1 MGELGYELHLPAE
14 YAPHVYELL
23 WAAGR
28 AFGIADAGYRAIDS
42 LRLEKRYLYWGADIT
57 PDYTPYEAGL
67 GFAVALKKG
76 DFIGREA
83 LAKAKS
89 EGPRRRL
96 CCFLLDEP
104 RRRLWR
110 RGDLA
115 LRPTLLGVTTSGG
128 YGHTIG
134 KSIVYGYVP
143 AEHAG
148 HETYEIETFGRR
160 VPARRSPRAPYDPER
175 RKILV

>member
-1 MGELGYELHLPAE
+1 
-14 YAPHVYELL
+14 VYELL
-23 WAAGR
+23 WEAGR
-28 AFGIADAGYRAIDS
+28 EFRIANAGYRTVES
-42 LRLEKRYLYWGADIT
+42 LRLEKGYLYWGADIT

-67 GFAVALKKG
+67 GFAVALTKG

-83 LAKAKS
+83 LERAKR
-89 EGPRRRL
+89 EGPRRKL

-104 RRRLWR
+104 ASVYGGEAIWL
-110 RGDLA
+110 GE
-115 LRPTLLGVTTSGG
+115 TLLGVTSSGG
-128 YGHTIG
+128 YGHTVG

-160 VPARRSPRAPYDPER
+160 VPARRSAKAPYDPER

>member
-1 MGELGYELHLPAE
+1 MPAT
-14 YAPHVYELL
+14 
-23 WAAGR
+23 GR
-28 AFGIADAGYRAIDS
+28 SNS
-42 LRLEKRYLYWGADIT
+42 LRLEKGYLYWGADIT

-104 RRRLWR
+104 AAVYGGEAIWL
-110 RGDLA
+110 G
-115 LRPTLLGVTTSGG
+115 PTLLGVTTSGG

-160 VPARRSPRAPYDPER
+160 VPAVRSPRAPYDPGAAQDSR
-175 RKILV
+175 VKPRG